1 MRDQNKTFSKM
12 AEAVDRELQHV
23 RDWESQVKTD
33 TEDLNRSKA
42 ELANAQ
48 IRLAAVR
55 DEMFEAHPELMPSGP
70 AVAAGAE
77 DWSPP
82 GPGMFEP
89 IEVDDPEDLP
99 EFKESP

>member
-12 AEAVDRELQHV
+12 AEAVDRELQNV
-23 RDWESQVKTD
+23 RDWESTVKME
-33 TEDLNRSKA
+33 TEALNTSKGQ
-42 ELANAQ
+42 LADAR
-48 IRLAAVR
+48 IRLAEVR
-55 DEMFEAHPELMPSGP
+55 DELFEAHPELMPSGP

-99 EFKESP
+99 EFREAP